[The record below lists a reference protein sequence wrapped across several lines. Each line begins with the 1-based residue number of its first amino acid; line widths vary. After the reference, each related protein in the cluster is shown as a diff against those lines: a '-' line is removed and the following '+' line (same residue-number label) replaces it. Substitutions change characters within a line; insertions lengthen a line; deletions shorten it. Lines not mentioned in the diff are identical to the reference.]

1 VKKATLATGEIWRL
15 AAPHDPFYSMSED
28 LHRAVA
34 SVDNVIPAV
43 LVYEGVLRLSPGLH
57 NRIHHERVPLPRGVE
72 EAELRA
78 VALAT
83 CERVVAAAGDA
94 FSALDLG
101 YYLWRS
107 SKATGKREFARHHT
121 KDTIF

>member
-1 VKKATLATGEIWRL
+1 
-15 AAPHDPFYSMSED
+15 MSED

-34 SVDNVIPAV
+34 PIDNVIPAM
-43 LVYEGVLRLSPGLH
+43 LVYEGVLRLSPAPD
-57 NRIHHERVPLPRGVE
+57 NRIDQERVPLPRGVQ

-78 VALAT
+78 VTLAA
-83 CERVVAAAGDA
+83 CERVVAATGDA

-107 SKATGKREFARHHT
+107 GKAAGKREFARHHT
-121 KDTIF
+121 KDTIFYRRRDSYRR